1 MNLTEHF
8 TYEEL
13 IFSEKALRLGI
24 DNKPPTEIYNNLVRL
39 AQLLEQ
45 VRKII
50 AKPIIINS
58 GYRSKLVNDAVG
70 STERSQHRFGC
81 AADFKVPG
89 MTPDE
94 ICKAIVASDIQY
106 DQLIREYDSWVHISI
121 PNNPE
126 HTPRNQTL
134 IIDKNS
140 PKGRPFIS

>member
-13 IFSEKALRLGI
+13 TFSEKALRLGLE
-24 DNKPPTEIYNNLVRL
+24 NKPPTEIYTNLVRL
-39 AQLLEQ
+39 ANLLEQ

-50 AKPIIINS
+50 AKPIIIKS
-58 GYRSKLVNDAVG
+58 GYRSKLVNEAVV
-70 STERSQHRFGC
+70 STEKSQHRVGC

-94 ICKAIVASDIQY
+94 ICRAIIASDIQY

-121 PNNPE
+121 PNNPT

-140 PKGRPFIS
+140 PKGRPFT